1 MDAMASRL
9 VAFAVLLAVA
19 QSCGDAIILVST
31 SFGTVASDARCD
43 PTSGRFDLRD
53 EQGLI
58 LIVAI
63 DSDTT
68 ILLASGATGSC
79 SNLVAGTPVEVRG
92 KEGQG
97 KIDATEVR
105 LQ

>member
-1 MDAMASRL
+1 MKSRL
-9 VAFAVLLAVA
+9 IAFAVLLAVA

-31 SFGTVASDARCD
+31 SFGTVASDPRCD
-43 PTSGRFDLRD
+43 AMSGRFDLRD

-68 ILLASGATGSC
+68 IFLASGGTGSC
-79 SNLVAGTPVEVRG
+79 NNLVVGTPVEVRG
-92 KEGQG
+92 KEEQG
-97 KIDATEVR
+97 KIDATEVH